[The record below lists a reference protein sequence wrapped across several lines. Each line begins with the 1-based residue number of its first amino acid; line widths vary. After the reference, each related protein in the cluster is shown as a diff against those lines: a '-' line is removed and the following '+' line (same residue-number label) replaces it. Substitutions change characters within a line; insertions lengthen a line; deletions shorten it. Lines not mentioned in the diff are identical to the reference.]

1 MRALL
6 EPRVRS
12 LRSLELRFPSEVDA
26 SAVEAVLAALSGL
39 PSDAV
44 VFFDTVA
51 APEGITHLVRTDA
64 ATADSFT
71 RTLGV
76 LLPGV
81 RVVPAQSLPPTRW
94 TLGARIG
101 WNRRHVLLRTDQPA
115 ATAAA
120 LLAAVT
126 PLYSTETVLVRVSVR
141 PAYAQTV
148 PSGRGGVANPWWWA
162 SSSDIAET
170 ALSGLRAKYAGP
182 VIRARLQVGVVAGHP
197 GRAAHLLGRVVS
209 VARARRGAHGA
220 VAVRRL
226 SGSAFERTLTRRQ
239 RGSDLL
245 SPAEL
250 VGLLGWPV
258 GAPRLPGL
266 ELGTAPLLMPDRRI
280 PADGRVVSASNWPGA
295 NERALAQPVAGAL
308 SHTLIA
314 GPTGSGKSAL
324 LARLILADIEA
335 GRGVLVVD
343 GKGDLVADL
352 LERIPEHRVNDV
364 IVFDPAAG
372 GPVPGLRVF
381 GTGGDPEL
389 AADLVLGVLRD
400 IFRDHWGVRSDQWFR
415 TGLVTLAH
423 DPTSTLGDFPYL
435 FSDHRYRHATV
446 AKLTDPHLLA
456 AWAAFHAMSPGE
468 QANQLGAPLTK
479 LNELLGRRALRSVLA
494 QQRPALDLADAIRRR
509 RIVLVSL
516 SPGRIGTP
524 AARLLGALIVHGLF
538 TAVQSRAAT
547 PPSRRSPFF
556 TFLDEP
562 KVLGD
567 IPVPL
572 DGMFELARG
581 MGVGLTIS
589 AQSLTNLNPSVR
601 QAALTNAASVIAFRQ
616 TADDADLL
624 ARQLPGITA
633 DALQHLGAFEII
645 ARLGLGNSQV
655 TAPVTG
661 TTIALDPPTVDAEAV
676 RQNSAL
682 RYGVEPAEVDRQL
695 AERHQPRSDGSDG
708 PVGRRRRQP

>member
-1 MRALL
+1 MTALW

-12 LRSLELRFPSEVDA
+12 LRTLELRFPSDVDS
-26 SAVEAVLAALSGL
+26 SAVEAALAALSGL

-51 APEGITHLVRTDA
+51 TPGGITHLVRTDA

-71 RTLGV
+71 RTLSV

-81 RVVPAQSLPPTRW
+81 RVEPSQSLPPTDW
-94 TLGARIG
+94 TMGARIG
-101 WNRRHVLLRTDQPA
+101 WNRRHLLLRTDEPA

-126 PLYSTETVLVRVSVR
+126 PLHSTETVLVRVGVR
-141 PAYAQTV
+141 PAYAQTL
-148 PSGRGGVANPWWWA
+148 PSGRAGVATPWWWT
-162 SSSDIAET
+162 SSSDIAES
-170 ALSGLRAKYAGP
+170 ALSGIRAKYAGP
-182 VIRARLQVGVVAGHP
+182 VLRTRLQVGVVAGHP

-226 SGSAFERTLTRRQ
+226 SGSAFERTLTHRQ

-280 PADGRVVSASNWPGA
+280 PADGRVVSISNWPGA
-295 NERALAQPVAGAL
+295 SERALAQPVEGAL

-324 LARLILADIEA
+324 LARLILADVEA
-335 GRGVLVVD
+335 GRGVLVAD

-364 IVFDPAAG
+364 IVLDPAG
-372 GPVPGLRVF
+372 RGPVPGLRVF

-435 FSDHRYRHATV
+435 FTDHSYRHATV
-446 AKLTDPHLLA
+446 AKLTDPLLLA
-456 AWAAFHAMSPGE
+456 SWAAFHAMSPGE

-494 QQRPALDLADAIRRR
+494 QPKPALDLADAIRRR

-516 SPGRIGTP
+516 APGRIGTP

-538 TAVQSRAAT
+538 TAVQARVAT
-547 PPSRRSPFF
+547 PPDRRTPFLAY
-556 TFLDEP
+556 LDEP

-589 AQSLTNLNPSVR
+589 AQSLSQLTPTVR
-601 QAALTNAASVIAFRQ
+601 QAGLTNAASVIAFRQ
-616 TADDADLL
+616 TSDDADLL
-624 ARQLPGITA
+624 ARQLPGVTA
-633 DALQHLGAFEII
+633 DALQHLGAYEVI
-645 ARLGLGNSQV
+645 ARLGLGTGQIA
-655 TAPVTG
+655 APATG
-661 TTIALDPPTVDAEAV
+661 TTIPLAPPTIDAETV
-676 RQNSAL
+676 RKNSAL
-682 RYGVEPAEVDRQL
+682 RYGVDATEVDRQL
-695 AERHQPRSDGSDG
+695 AERHQPSSGGSDG
-708 PVGRRRRQP
+708 PVGKRRRQP